1 MRGMKMANEKMIDK
15 MMALYNNRGIT
26 NNIKQELKTVKN
38 IIDWMRVYIE
48 DLEDYI
54 NPIQGV
60 QLYEKV
66 LKSIQN
72 DLKKEKRKL
81 ERNED
86 GK

>member
-1 MRGMKMANEKMIDK
+1 MANEKMIDK